1 MLRCGILFEVQD
13 MCLGVPMRV
22 VEIDGDMAVAE
33 ITGVSRKISLQLVE
47 DVKVGDYVIVHAGFA
62 IQVLNEVEALET
74 IRLLQE
80 FGVQGG

>member
-1 MLRCGILFEVQD
+1 

-22 VEIDGDMAVAE
+22 VEINGDMAVAE
-33 ITGVSRKISLQLVE
+33 ITGVRRSISLQLVE
-47 DVKVGDYVIVHAGFA
+47 DVQVGDYVIVHAGFA
-62 IQVLNEVEALET
+62 IQVLDEAEAQET

>member
-1 MLRCGILFEVQD
+1 
-13 MCLGVPMRV
+13 MCLGVPMKV

-33 ITGVSRKISLQLVE
+33 ITGVRRSISLQLVE

-62 IQVLNEVEALET
+62 IQVLDEAEAEET

-80 FGVQGG
+80 FGVQSG